1 MGGVTG
7 YNGENILSSVVTLL
21 PGTMIKIMV
30 IIIMTLLPGAMIVI
44 KIKIMVIIRMTL
56 LPGASTWTPLTSL
69 PRGRFSAQV
78 SIVGGALRLI
88 GGDDDVG
95 NSVLDEVRYRKIN
108 L

>member
-1 MGGVTG
+1 MSDGWDGWV
-7 YNGENILSSVVTLL
+7 ILYCCDTKS
-21 PGTMIKIMV
+21 IAR
-30 IIIMTLLPGAMIVI
+30 AML
-44 KIKIMVIIRMTL
+44 KMMVIIRMTL

-78 SIVGGALRLI
+78 STVGGALRLI

>member
-21 PGTMIKIMV
+21 PGTMI
-30 IIIMTLLPGAMIVI
+30 VI
-44 KIKIMVIIRMTL
+44 KIIRMTL

-78 SIVGGALRLI
+78 FTVGGALRLI

-95 NSVLDEVRYRKIN
+95 NSVLDEVRCRKIN

>member
-30 IIIMTLLPGAMIVI
+30 MMI
-44 KIKIMVIIRMTL
+44 MTL

-78 SIVGGALRLI
+78 STVGGALRLI

>member
-21 PGTMIKIMV
+21 PGKMIKIMV
-30 IIIMTLLPGAMIVI
+30 IIIMTLLPGASM
-44 KIKIMVIIRMTL
+44 
-56 LPGASTWTPLTSL
+56 WTPLTSL

-78 SIVGGALRLI
+78 STVGGALRLI

>member
-30 IIIMTLLPGAMIVI
+30 IIIMTLLPGA
-44 KIKIMVIIRMTL
+44 
-56 LPGASTWTPLTSL
+56 STWTPLTSL

-78 SIVGGALRLI
+78 STVGGALRLI

>member
-21 PGTMIKIMV
+21 PGKMIKIMV
-30 IIIMTLLPGAMIVI
+30 III
-44 KIKIMVIIRMTL
+44 MTL

-78 SIVGGALRLI
+78 STVGGALRLI

>member
-1 MGGVTG
+1 
-7 YNGENILSSVVTLL
+7 
-21 PGTMIKIMV
+21 
-30 IIIMTLLPGAMIVI
+30 
-44 KIKIMVIIRMTL
+44 MTL

-78 SIVGGALRLI
+78 STVGGALRLI

-95 NSVLDEVRYRKIN
+95 NSVLDEVRYRKIY

>member
-21 PGTMIKIMV
+21 PGKMIKIMV
-30 IIIMTLLPGAMIVI
+30 IIIMTLLPGASMC
-44 KIKIMVIIRMTL
+44 TL
-56 LPGASTWTPLTSL
+56 LTSL

-78 SIVGGALRLI
+78 STVGGALRLI

>member
-21 PGTMIKIMV
+21 PGTMI
-30 IIIMTLLPGAMIVI
+30 VI
-44 KIKIMVIIRMTL
+44 KIITMAL

-78 SIVGGALRLI
+78 STVGGALRLI

>member
-21 PGTMIKIMV
+21 PGTIIVIKIMV
-30 IIIMTLLPGAMIVI
+30 
-44 KIKIMVIIRMTL
+44 KIKMTL

-78 SIVGGALRLI
+78 STVGGALRLI